1 MRQHAQPLAIKL
13 LRASPGAVIYADSAG
28 LSVPTFRHVYAA
40 DAQERENVYA
50 KLMACFRHLERHGLG
65 ILQLQPGSW
74 PVFIKHRW
82 SVMSREAQATLRRW
96 GIPLHFFEGY
106 LEAASL
112 QFAGP
117 CVETCNVAEASVPAP
132 TCSATKGT
140 HMTQQPSAV
149 PTASAPG
156 QALMDAEFP
165 TDTKLVQTIK
175 AFAEVGEGQES
186 EQVASK
192 PEVEKIEAYENV
204 YKGQAKSVPANLAEA
219 TLEARRA
226 CQKAQPACS
235 ISFTTKRTVRE
246 GTWTAY
252 KMWGACA
259 ECKPRC
265 SLRARA
271 TIWIDGPAE
280 GRVIVDCRGHHER
293 KAVAAGGRLLP
304 ANVQNVVN
312 EVIESGAPITT
323 RSLVDKQGVKKQV

>member
-1 MRQHAQPLAIKL
+1 
-13 LRASPGAVIYADSAG
+13 
-28 LSVPTFRHVYAA
+28 
-40 DAQERENVYA
+40 
-50 KLMACFRHLERHGLG
+50 
-65 ILQLQPGSW
+65 
-74 PVFIKHRW
+74 
-82 SVMSREAQATLRRW
+82 
-96 GIPLHFFEGY
+96 
-106 LEAASL
+106 
-112 QFAGP
+112 
-117 CVETCNVAEASVPAP
+117 
-132 TCSATKGT
+132 
-140 HMTQQPSAV
+140 MTQQPSAV

-204 YKGQAKSVPANLAEA
+204 YKGQAKSVPANPANLAEA

-265 SLRARA
+265 SLRA
-271 TIWIDGPAE
+271 IWIDGPAE

-323 RSLVDKQGVKKQV
+323 RSLREAVAREDLQFDCEPQQLHNMVKRLRQTRGTASSSKKVPIQAFLDEAKRWESDLPKDLGAGEDLSRLMVLRSPHGAIMEAGQVYVPVACPGMLL